1 MPEKGPQAGGT
12 GGSETPKRHLDTR
25 SPLGARPVPKH
36 RKWPGDKRLTL
47 KKYPGGSQRLSQG
60 NREQAP
66 FTPPAR
72 RTETHSFSK
81 LHSKLRPSS
90 VSGDSAIKAGKTDKG
105 LSPET
110 HNELQ
115 AKM

>member
-25 SPLGARPVPKH
+25 SPLGARPVPEH

-47 KKYPGGSQRLSQG
+47 KKYGGG
-60 NREQAP
+60 G
-66 FTPPAR
+66 AR
-72 RTETHSFSK
+72 DSLKGTENK
-81 LHSKLRPSS
+81 LHLLLQQEELRHIHSANDTANSDRPSS

-105 LSPET
+105 PVSRNT
-110 HNELQ
+110 Q
-115 AKM
+115 